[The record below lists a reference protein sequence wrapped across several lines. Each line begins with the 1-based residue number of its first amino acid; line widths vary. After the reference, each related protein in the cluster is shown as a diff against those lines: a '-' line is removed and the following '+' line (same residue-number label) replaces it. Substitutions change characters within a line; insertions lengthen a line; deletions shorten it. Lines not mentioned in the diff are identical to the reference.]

1 MGLQELINLAPDT
14 KKLGLSEERL
24 RAVLPQIRDFVSF
37 WRDYPDMFV
46 DFMQTGN
53 DETRTKKLK
62 LFYYQRVFLR
72 VAARY
77 KYLYAVFPRA
87 YSKSFLSVLTLM
99 IKCVLYPGAKLF
111 VTAGGK
117 EQGAG
122 ILKEKVNEICD
133 LIPAFRREIDWTRG
147 KTKEGK
153 DYCEYHFK
161 NGSVLDNI
169 AAKESSRGK
178 RRHAGLLE
186 ECVGIDGDMLN
197 EVILPIMQIDRM
209 CACGQPDRNE
219 ALNKSQI
226 YVTTA
231 GWKNSFP
238 YQKLI
243 ATLVRMVIEPGKAF
257 VMGGT
262 WRVPV
267 AVGLQSRSFINDLRR
282 DSTMNDVSFG
292 REFESIWAGTVQ
304 DAFFD
309 GDAFDHCR
317 KIQLPE
323 YEHSGRSSARAYYV
337 IGYDVGRKGCASI
350 ATVFKVTPQS
360 QGPAV
365 KSLVCIYELMNAH
378 FEDQAIWLKKT
389 YYKYKARRLVIDGN
403 GLGIGLIDYMVKSQI
418 DHNDDYFPPFGVFND
433 IDNDYK
439 KYKTDDTELDAMY
452 IIKANAPINTTAHAN
467 MQSQINTGKVRFLI
481 DANTAKAKLLGTVKG
496 SKMTPEERQ
505 EYLRPY
511 DLTSILRAEML
522 NLREENTGTNI
533 ILKQVNRGIPKDTF
547 SSAEYALY
555 YIRVEEEDRKRKKKF
570 RIADAMFMT

>member
-46 DFMQTGN
+46 DFMQIGN

-197 EVILPIMQIDRM
+197 EVILPRFW
-209 CACGQPDRNE
+209 G
-219 ALNKSQI
+219 
-226 YVTTA
+226 
-231 GWKNSFP
+231 
-238 YQKLI
+238 
-243 ATLVRMVIEPGKAF
+243 LVA
-257 VMGGT
+257 
-262 WRVPV
+262 
-267 AVGLQSRSFINDLRR
+267 
-282 DSTMNDVSFG
+282 
-292 REFESIWAGTVQ
+292 
-304 DAFFD
+304 
-309 GDAFDHCR
+309 
-317 KIQLPE
+317 
-323 YEHSGRSSARAYYV
+323 
-337 IGYDVGRKGCASI
+337 
-350 ATVFKVTPQS
+350 
-360 QGPAV
+360 
-365 KSLVCIYELMNAH
+365 
-378 FEDQAIWLKKT
+378 
-389 YYKYKARRLVIDGN
+389 
-403 GLGIGLIDYMVKSQI
+403 
-418 DHNDDYFPPFGVFND
+418 
-433 IDNDYK
+433 
-439 KYKTDDTELDAMY
+439 
-452 IIKANAPINTTAHAN
+452 
-467 MQSQINTGKVRFLI
+467 
-481 DANTAKAKLLGTVKG
+481 
-496 SKMTPEERQ
+496 
-505 EYLRPY
+505 
-511 DLTSILRAEML
+511 
-522 NLREENTGTNI
+522 
-533 ILKQVNRGIPKDTF
+533 
-547 SSAEYALY
+547 
-555 YIRVEEEDRKRKKKF
+555 
-570 RIADAMFMT
+570 